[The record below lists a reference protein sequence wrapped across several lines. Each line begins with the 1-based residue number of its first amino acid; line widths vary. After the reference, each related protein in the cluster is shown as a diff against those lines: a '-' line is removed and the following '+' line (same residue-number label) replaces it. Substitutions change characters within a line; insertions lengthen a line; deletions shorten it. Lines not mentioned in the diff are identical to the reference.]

1 VTNIRLKQV
10 LSIVAK
16 GIGKT
21 TQRQPKKKLN
31 HSKTVKITNNMKP
44 EQIKF
49 RGFRTDGK
57 GWVDGGL
64 AFMFDNP
71 KHACIMPS
79 CYFAT
84 RHFGEEDSNGNPI
97 LEDTM
102 ALGGFVSVVPESLG
116 QFTGQT
122 DKNGKEIFGAIG
134 EKGGDVIA
142 IGDFVLFVKFEN
154 CSFRLFSSAIKNSDG
169 NPLRWGELSRIWDL
183 GYHKSIE
190 IIGNQFETK

>member
-1 VTNIRLKQV
+1 
-10 LSIVAK
+10 
-16 GIGKT
+16 
-21 TQRQPKKKLN
+21 
-31 HSKTVKITNNMKP
+31 MKP
-44 EQIKF
+44 AQIKF

-57 GWVDGGL
+57 GWVEGSL

-71 KHACIMPS
+71 KHPCIMPS

-122 DKNGKEIFGAIG
+122 DKNGREIFGAIG
-134 EKGGDVIA
+134 ERGGDIT
-142 IGDFVLFVKFEN
+142 E
-154 CSFRLFSSAIKNSDG
+154 SAIFG
-169 NPLRWGELSRIWDL
+169 RATIVWDEYQC
-183 GYHKSIE
+183 GFIAKWESKEIQAIIQHATRHAE
-190 IIGNQFETK
+190 IIGNQFETE